1 LATRP
6 ESIKKQMVVYLVD
19 SVRRIVCVYQ
29 LLLSRKSKV
38 RDIHVDI
45 HKIFDM
51 LLPIIL
57 GKGQLNKSK

>member
-1 LATRP
+1 LASGP
-6 ESIKKQMVVYLVD
+6 ESIKKQMVVYFVD
-19 SVRRIVCVYQ
+19 SVRRIVCVYK

-38 RDIHVDI
+38 RDIHIDI

-57 GKGQLNKSK
+57 GKGQLNKGK